1 MLIND
6 MMMIVVLV
14 LVVVTM
20 IWWYIWYDDDDNDDN
35 NNFLCLGYFNIGI
48 FNLQMATCLEYVN
61 KDFYY

>member
-1 MLIND
+1 MLINV

-20 IWWYIWYDDDDNDDN
+20 ISRHIGYDDDDSVDK

-48 FNLQMATCLEYVN
+48 FLTC
-61 KDFYY
+61 K